1 MKQKKVLTDV
11 PEEADGVFFFFL
23 KEIKKKLVNG
33 EDWFT
38 DTHMI
43 LIMYICVLM
52 VCVDACVQTDLLP
65 LDDHWTVTPVL
76 LLMEIT
82 GGWGPPPRRHTDLTP
97 PPSPFSTWT
106 RPPPRDY
113 KKSAP
118 AEVVQSRPELHQVRE
133 ATLRYSQNR
142 IGSRRGLSVGELF
155 VRTKLINKGKK
166 KKLLE
171 VKFLILTFCIFYFIR
186 YNFGIVLFSLR

>member
-1 MKQKKVLTDV
+1 MFFCNNLVTRQMRKS
-11 PEEADGVFFFFL
+11 PREAEKSADRCPRRSFFFL
-23 KEIKKKLVNG
+23 KRERKKNVING

-38 DTHMI
+38 DTRMV
-43 LIMYICVLM
+43 LIMYICRLM
-52 VCVDACVQTDLLP
+52 VCVGVCAQTDLLP
-65 LDDHWTVTPVL
+65 LADHWTVAPVL

-133 ATLRYSQNR
+133 ATFTRL
-142 IGSRRGLSVGELF
+142 
-155 VRTKLINKGKK
+155 
-166 KKLLE
+166 
-171 VKFLILTFCIFYFIR
+171 
-186 YNFGIVLFSLR
+186 